1 MKENT
6 NGNGA
11 YNVVTTG
18 FGYVNRVREVA
29 PEGAEPYLACDLNLM
44 EGVAKEGDY
53 SKVNSIRMDAIVKGS
68 QARAIVRE
76 HLLGVG
82 SDVPVVASVSCGG
95 VRGTV
100 FTYRSGEKAG
110 QTGVAL
116 KTALLSIKW
125 LKVGDT
131 VVDLGHEEGGDA
143 TAPVRETGQ
152 DAAAGPE
159 ADEAA
164 AAFEDPAFAAEL
176 RMQFEV
182 DGCVKLSRDHPE
194 FDARKAYIKDVMGLR
209 WNRENYS
216 WVSHTG

>member
-1 MKENT
+1 MKETT

-29 PEGAEPYLACDLNLM
+29 PEGAKPYLACDLNLM
-44 EGVAKEGDY
+44 EGVAQDGDY

-68 QARAIVRE
+68 QAKAIVRE

-82 SDVPVVASVSCGG
+82 NGVPVVASVSCGG
-95 VRGTV
+95 IRASV
-100 FTYRSGEKAG
+100 FTYKAGEKAG
-110 QTGVAL
+110 KQGVAL

-131 VVDLGHEEGGDA
+131 VVALDHEEGGEDA
-143 TAPVRETGQ
+143 APVQETGQ
-152 DAAAGPE
+152 DAAAGPVE
-159 ADEAA
+159 EAA
-164 AAFEDPAFAAEL
+164 AASEDPAFAAEL
-176 RMQFEV
+176 RGQFEV
-182 DGCVKLSRDHPE
+182 NGCVKLSRNHPE
-194 FDARKAYIKDVMGLR
+194 FDERKAFVKEVMGLR
-209 WNRENYS
+209 WDKENFS